1 MKVFLDA
8 NVLVSIVNK
17 EYPLYTSASRII
29 SLADRRGF
37 LFYTSPVCLA
47 IAFYYSEKR
56 SGAIVAKE
64 KVRLLVQKMRVAA
77 VNEMEVQ
84 NALAKKSI
92 HDFEDGVEYFA
103 ALNENCQCI
112 VTQNLSDF
120 YFSEVEIAT
129 CEDFLE
135 KYLIL

>member
-8 NVLVSIVNK
+8 NVLVSIVNR
-17 EYPLYTSASRII
+17 EYPLYLSSSRML
-29 SLADRRGF
+29 SLADKRGF
-37 LFYTSPVCLA
+37 LMYTSPVCLA

-56 SGAIVAKE
+56 SGAIAAKE
-64 KVRLLVQKMRVAA
+64 KVRLLVEKMKVAEVNA
-77 VNEMEVQ
+77 VDVQ
-84 NALAKKSI
+84 NALARKAI
-92 HDFEDGVEYFA
+92 HDFEDGLEYFA

-120 YFSEVEIAT
+120 YFSEVVIAT